1 MDHKWQQNIY
11 LLNVLAI
18 DESTELNITFKT
30 LQEGDFTNIVDVT
43 SNQTG
48 EITKSTNN
56 TTHVKEHDF
65 SIEKILLNQTVNI
78 DDTIV
83 YTVVV
88 TNTCDLELNNITVN
102 EKYPDALEFVSFKG
116 DWTTTDNKVFKYDKS
131 LNAGESATLYITF
144 KVVKE
149 GNATNVAIAT
159 TDEPVMKINLQT
171 ILYL

>member
-1 MDHKWQQNIY
+1 MSNVTVNEKYLAGLQFVSFAGDWTTNDNKTFIY
-11 LLNVLAI
+11 NNVLAI

-102 EKYPDALEFVSFKG
+102 EKYPDALEFVSLRVIGLQPIIKC
-116 DWTTTDNKVFKYDKS
+116 
-131 LNAGESATLYITF
+131 LN
-144 KVVKE
+144 
-149 GNATNVAIAT
+149 
-159 TDEPVMKINLQT
+159 MINH
-171 ILYL
+171 